1 MKDDKILLKSS
12 FWYTVGNFLTRTIV
26 FIATPIYIQFLTK
39 SEYGIY
45 SNFVSWMTIFSVLTG
60 MNLQVSIMKS
70 RYEFEDEIDGYLKT
84 SYAVVFAFISVL
96 LLVYFINPPYFKD
109 FLKMDNIQIGLLFL
123 YLYLYPAYNIYTA
136 KYRAYFDIR
145 SYMRATFVYL
155 TSTVVASIALMLVM
169 KENRLTALIMGQTI
183 PVALLGFFFLLKI
196 FITEGKIRK
205 HLVQSALQ
213 IGVPMIPHLLGVVIL
228 NKSDRIMLTNLVG
241 SVDTAYYSVGGNVVA
256 ILAVIS
262 NSLNNAFVPWLTGK
276 LAEDNDRSEIKK
288 NTNLQVLLYSIM
300 VAGMLLIGP
309 EIVFFFGGKSYAP
322 ARAALV
328 PLLLG
333 TVFQHVYILYMNLEF
348 YKKKTTGI
356 AIGTTVAALLNIVLN
371 YMFIPKHGFV
381 AAAYTTFFS
390 YLVLLMIHYFIC
402 RKLDMTKVYDNKFI
416 FASLTILTVYG
427 YFVEKIYDFILIRYI
442 IVAIAGIIVLL
453 IMYRKRELIRKL
465 LQNRRKKKSEQK

>member
-12 FWYTVGNFLTRTIV
+12 FWYTIGNFLTRTIV

-70 RYEFEDEIDGYLKT
+70 RYEYEDEIDAYLKT
-84 SYAVVFAFISVL
+84 AYMVVFSFITVL
-96 LLVYFINPPYFKD
+96 LLVFFINPNYFKD

-145 SYMRATFVYL
+145 KYMRATFIYL
-155 TSTVVASIALMLVM
+155 TSTVVTSIALMLLI

-183 PVALLGFFFLLKI
+183 PVALLGLYFLIKI
-196 FITEGKIRK
+196 FIKEGRIKK
-205 HLVQSALQ
+205 YLVKSALQ
-213 IGVPMIPHLLGVVIL
+213 VGVPMIPHLLGVVIL

-276 LAEDNDRSEIKK
+276 LAEEGGSKEIKK
-288 NTNLQVLLYSIM
+288 NTNLQVLLYSVM

-309 EIVFFFGGKSYAP
+309 EIVLFFGGRTYEP

-402 RKLDMTKVYDNKFI
+402 KKLEMTAVYDNKFI
-416 FASLTILTVYG
+416 FLTLTIVTVYG

-442 IVAIAGIIVLL
+442 IVAIAVIIVLL
-453 IMYRKRELIRKL
+453 IMYKNKAIIKKILK
-465 LQNRRKKKSEQK
+465 NRRKKKIDQE